1 MKKIILTFVL
11 LMSVSLAFAQK
22 MFKSTD
28 ELGVKPYV
36 PTMEFKQKVSK
47 LSNRPVGTERIEM
60 GGIFDKDFY
69 QLKNGFISWYPDS
82 RYAHFRM
89 IFDKNLNWIETQEL
103 SHCDVL
109 EDQEYYKFMP
119 KMTKQV
125 EMKKYRVEPCERY
138 IKITNATGLWY
149 ELQADRKKDIKI
161 FIFDKDL
168 KFVKMKK
175 AIPEVQN

>member
-1 MKKIILTFVL
+1 MKKSILTFVL

-28 ELGVKPYV
+28 EIGVKPYI
-36 PTMEFKQKVSK
+36 PTAEFKQKILK
-47 LSNRPVGTERIEM
+47 QLGTEKNDVS
-60 GGIFDKDFY
+60 GLLDKDFY

-82 RYAHFRM
+82 KYAHFRM

-125 EMKKYRVEPCERY
+125 EMKKYRVEPCESY
-138 IKITNATGLWY
+138 IKITNATGFWY

-175 AIPEVQN
+175 AVF